1 MENNFTN
8 KDFEHFIKENADQYR
23 MFPSE
28 KVWKGINKS
37 LHTRRRWYGFGLGF
51 LLLTTSVV
59 TWVMLTNANRNRPVI
74 SRLPEISSA
83 APVPEIK
90 EPAKIILAP
99 SKPANQSF
107 VTSSEKLQKD
117 IYIPSVETSTP
128 DDYAAIS
135 PVFTEE
141 QPAAIYNENN
151 SDLKSEP
158 LFVSEHIASRVTS
171 TPKQAVTNEP
181 VELVVVAKQPDERHV
196 TIPVTDKEKEIAAIK
211 DEINRMRVNDIPW
224 TIESVINSYQY
235 RRNKKKLSW
244 EVYFTPTITYR
255 DLKENKPFIAW
266 STTQTNG
273 LTNATYNADIDN
285 IVKHKPD
292 LGLQLGFSTGLAV
305 TKKIRLTGGIQFNV
319 SKYDIRAYNTPAEQA
334 TVSLS
339 SAAGGR
345 NTLTAT
351 SYYRNVGVDP
361 NWLRNLYIS
370 ASIPVG
376 VEVRLLGN
384 KRNYFGVAGTVQPTY
399 ILSDKSFLL
408 TTDYKNYAKFPSLTR
423 KVNVNAGFEMFA
435 GITAGKT
442 RLRIGPQVRYQVMSS
457 YQDRYPIMEHLFDF
471 GLKMG
476 IMLNR

>member
-8 KDFEHFIKENADQYR
+8 KDFEHFIKDNADQYR

-28 KVWKGINKS
+28 KVWKSIHNT

-51 LLLTTSVV
+51 LLLTTTVV
-59 TWVMLTNANRNRPVI
+59 TWVMLSNSNRNRPVI
-74 SRLPEISSA
+74 SSLPAVTQRPI
-83 APVPEIK
+83 VPDTKPQVITT
-90 EPAKIILAP
+90 PAP
-99 SKPANQSF
+99 SKPINQSF
-107 VTSSEKLQKD
+107 VITSDKLQKD
-117 IYIPSVETSTP
+117 ILIPAAEKPGANEYTVVLPVTWGEQAAQSFTENNDELKTEPVSITDHLTSRIPSS
-128 DDYAAIS
+128 
-135 PVFTEE
+135 
-141 QPAAIYNENN
+141 
-151 SDLKSEP
+151 
-158 LFVSEHIASRVTS
+158 
-171 TPKQAVTNEP
+171 PKQVVSDKP
-181 VELVVVAKQPDERHV
+181 VELVVVATQPEAVHV
-196 TIPVTDKEKEIAAIK
+196 TIPVTDKEKEIAAIRE
-211 DEINRMRVNDIPW
+211 EISRNKVNDVPW

-235 RRNKKKLSW
+235 RRTKKKLTW

-255 DLKENKPFIAW
+255 DLQENKPFIAW
-266 STTQTNG
+266 TTNQNNG
-273 LTNATYNADIDN
+273 FTNATYNADIDN

-292 LGLQLGFSTGLAV
+292 LGLQLGFNTGV
-305 TKKIRLTGGIQFNV
+305 GITKNIRLIGGLQFNV

-376 VEVRLLGN
+376 VEVKLLGN

-399 ILSDKSFLL
+399 ILSDKSYLL

-423 KVNVNAGFEMFA
+423 KVNMNAGFEMYA

-442 RLRIGPQVRYQVMSS
+442 KLRIGPQVRYQVMSS